1 MKYFLSIFLSL
12 WSLKSEASCVQN
24 IDDGD
29 LKNSSCITNEY
40 NSPYYSSGTKVTQ
53 TSTFKKNGSLKI
65 LVCTNM
71 AASSC
76 KLKSN
81 SLLDDDKP
89 YKETDKF
96 NNGITVNAFSSRFD
110 LYN

>member
-40 NSPYYSSGTKVTQ
+40 NSPYYSSGTKITQ
-53 TSTFKKNGSLKI
+53 TSTFKKNDSLGI

-71 AASSC
+71 SASAC

-89 YKETDKF
+89 FEETDKF
-96 NNGITVNAFSSRFD
+96 NNGITVNAFTSRFD